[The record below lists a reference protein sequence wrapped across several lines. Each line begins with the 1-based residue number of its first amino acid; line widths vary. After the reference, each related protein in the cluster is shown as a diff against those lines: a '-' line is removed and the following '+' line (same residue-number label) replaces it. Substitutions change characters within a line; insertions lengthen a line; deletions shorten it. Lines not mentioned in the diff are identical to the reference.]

1 METESIEVW
10 DEGQKRDGRGRQIF
24 NQAER
29 DRLIDR
35 YQESGLTQRA
45 FAEREGINYTTFV
58 GWLSRR
64 RHEGSRKNARKAEG
78 SAFTEV
84 MLSGPRVDS
93 IGRWEVEVVLPDRTL
108 VRGQSAREAAALV
121 KLLLD

>member
-1 METESIEVW
+1 MESNSVEVW

-29 DRLIDR
+29 ERLLDR
-35 YQESGLTQRA
+35 YDKSGQTQRA

-64 RHEGSRKNARKAEG
+64 RKGSGKGESAGK
-78 SAFTEV
+78 SPAFTE
-84 MLSGPRVDS
+84 DS
-93 IGRWEVEVVLPDRTL
+93 LK
-108 VRGQSAREAAALV
+108 GQSTFPCFLSICHVFQEVIPLHSSLALP
-121 KLLLD
+121 LLRDPNGTS